1 MNENNKN
8 SRTKTVA
15 PQAVSN
21 ACKSLIQRLLEKQEN
36 QRLGSKAG
44 ASEVKAH
51 PFFKS
56 LKFALLRHM
65 TPPIVP
71 GLSNSTQTYR
81 GKDSMSL
88 DLERDQPIFLS
99 TTQDPFCKFNSGK
112 YFFILFYMRSKLN

>member
-1 MNENNKN
+1 MPIIQ
-8 SRTKTVA
+8 

-21 ACKSLIQRLLEKQEN
+21 HCKSLIRRLLDKQESK
-36 QRLGSKAG
+36 RLGSKAG

-71 GLSNSTQTYR
+71 GLSNTSSYR
-81 GKDSMSL
+81 GKESMSL
-88 DLERDQPIFLS
+88 DLENDESIIISNSLH
-99 TTQDPFCKFNSGK
+99 TQDPFCKFNSGK
-112 YFFILFYMRSKLN
+112 YYYTFYIN